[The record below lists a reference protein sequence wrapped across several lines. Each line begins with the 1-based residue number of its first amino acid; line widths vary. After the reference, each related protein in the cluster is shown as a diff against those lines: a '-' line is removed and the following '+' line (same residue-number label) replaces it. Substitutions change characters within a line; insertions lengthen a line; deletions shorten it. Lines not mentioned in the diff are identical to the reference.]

1 MTEATRV
8 GVVQMTSNDEVDR
21 NLDIAERLVR
31 RGVKDGS
38 RLLVLPEC
46 FASLGREEDKFAVAE
61 TLPVDGLEPGPILGR
76 CMDWAKELGVELVLG
91 GFWETGPDERHPYN
105 ACLHVDATGALRAA
119 YRKIHLFDVD
129 LADGTKLLESETVGR
144 GDPAQAVV
152 TDTAFGKLGLS
163 VCYDLRFPQLYFRLV
178 DAGAIAHAIPAAFT
192 LHTGKDHWHV
202 LQRARA
208 IETQSYV
215 LAAAQFG
222 RHVRA
227 DGTGHRVS
235 YGHALVVD
243 PWGTVL
249 AECGEG
255 EGVAIATVDPAVVER
270 VRAQLPSLRHRRL

>member
-8 GVVQMTSNDEVDR
+8 GVVQMTSNDEVER
-21 NLDIAERLVR
+21 NMDIAERLVR
-31 RGVKDGS
+31 QGVRNGA

-61 TLPVDGLEPGPILGR
+61 TLPAEGEEPGPILAR
-76 CMDWAKELGVELVLG
+76 CMDWAKELEVELVLG

-105 ACLHVDATGALRAA
+105 ACLHVDGSGALRAA

-144 GDPAQAVV
+144 GDPSQVVV
-152 TDTAFGKLGLS
+152 TDTAFGKLGLT
-163 VCYDLRFPQLYFRLV
+163 VCYDLRFPELYFRLV

-215 LAAAQFG
+215 LAAAQVG
-222 RHVRA
+222 RHRRA
-227 DGTGHRVS
+227 DGSGRRVS
-235 YGHALVVD
+235 YGHALIVD

-249 AECGEG
+249 AECGDG
-255 EGVAIATVDPAVVER
+255 EGVGIATVDPAYVEQ
-270 VRAQLPSLRHRRL
+270 VRTQLPSLRHRRL